1 METPMTLP
9 DTPFVCKNIDVIW
22 WCVTH
27 DLSTKVV
34 AGCREGWVQLG
45 GRDYSCRVEER
56 GLVDLSEVISA
67 EVETAM
73 AVEKYWGPGDYYTTI
88 AGAQT
93 FTLRP
98 GQKGS
103 RYKTP
108 WQPVVSD
115 KE

>member
-1 METPMTLP
+1 MTLP
-9 DTPFVCKNIDVIW
+9 DTSFVCENIDVIW

-56 GLVDLSEVISA
+56 GLVDPSEVIPA
-67 EVETAM
+67 EVEHDRIWYKSGTAPSERL
-73 AVEKYWGPGDYYTTI
+73 VG
-88 AGAQT
+88 
-93 FTLRP
+93 
-98 GQKGS
+98 
-103 RYKTP
+103 P